1 MKKKN
6 INTNIRNIS
15 KNFTPAKNIED
26 NIKLEIRARIKE
38 SKRNFVFIEA
48 TISHNGTI
56 CSIGELTFYCFSKEI
71 AEKDFFFTGCEL
83 EE

>member
-26 NIKLEIRARIKE
+26 NIKLEIAKE
-38 SKRNFVFIEA
+38 QNINKKTKR
-48 TISHNGTI
+48 
-56 CSIGELTFYCFSKEI
+56 
-71 AEKDFFFTGCEL
+71 
-83 EE
+83 